1 MAENDDGQERTEQP
15 TARRLEQAREKGQV
29 ARSRELANLGLLMT
43 GAAGLLALGPSTVAG
58 LVEILRRGLTPGRE
72 SIAGGATE
80 LLSHLATTAGD
91 ALLLLVPLL
100 GALLVVAALAPLA
113 LGGWTFSP
121 EALAFKPD
129 RLNPAKGLARTFS
142 LHGLAELAKALAKF
156 SVLALTAGFLLWW
169 DMAPMLALASQGV
182 APALTRAAW
191 LLGVSFLLL
200 CAALVLIAALDVPY
214 QWWRHRHQLRMSR
227 HDLKEEFKETE
238 GKPEVKSRLRQ
249 LQREVSRRRM
259 MQEVPRADVV
269 VTNPTHYA
277 VALRYRPEAM
287 AAPRVVAKGADLVA
301 LRIREL
307 AAEHGVPLVG
317 APPLARALYHGTRLN
332 QEIPAALYLA
342 VAQVLAYV
350 FALRRHRREGGP
362 APVPPTDLPVPD
374 ELTAR
379 GEEGR
384 A

>member
-1 MAENDDGQERTEQP
+1 MAEHDDGQERTEQP
-15 TARRLEQAREKGQV
+15 TARRLEQAREQGQV

-43 GAAGLLALGPSTVAG
+43 GAAGLLALGPSTVSG
-58 LVEILRRGLTPGRE
+58 LVEILRRGLTPGRDTI
-72 SIAGGATE
+72 SGGAKD
-80 LLSHLATTAGD
+80 LLSHLATTAAD

-100 GALLVVAALAPLA
+100 GALLVVAVLAPLA
-113 LGGWTFSP
+113 LGGWTFSA

-156 SVLALTAGFLLWW
+156 SVLAVTAGLLLWW
-169 DMAPMLALASQGV
+169 DMAPMLALAGQGL
-182 APALTRAAW
+182 APALTNAAW
-191 LLGVSFLLL
+191 LLGLAFLLL
-200 CAALVLIAALDVPY
+200 CSALVLIAALDVPY
-214 QWWRHRHQLRMSR
+214 QWWWHRHQLRMSR
-227 HDLKEEFKETE
+227 QDLKEEFKETE

-249 LQREVSRRRM
+249 LQREVARRRM

-277 VALRYRPEAM
+277 VALRYQPEAM

-301 LRIREL
+301 QRIREL
-307 AAEHGVPLVG
+307 AAEHGVPVVS

-362 APVPPTDLPVPD
+362 APVPPTDLLVPD
-374 ELTAR
+374 ELAAR
-379 GEEGR
+379 GEEVQ